1 MQLCNGAR
9 VPTIK
14 PITEHMEMN
23 MAKTVWVLGANGRL
37 GRAVALAFAAAG
49 WRVRAPWRHGAV
61 AQAPALPG
69 VQWLAPGAALQAA
82 LDEGA
87 DAVVH
92 AMNPARYT
100 ASAWRTEAP
109 ALLHQAITTALA
121 LRAVLLFPGNVY
133 NFGAG
138 MPAVLDAHTPQ
149 RPSTPLGQ
157 VRVALEQQLAQAVA
171 TQGLRAVIVRA
182 GDFFGAGQGTWL
194 DLVIARKLRQGVMTW
209 PGPLDVPHAWAYLPD
224 LAQAFVRVAA
234 APAPRAGAVALPAV
248 CRSHHCRPRLADGVV
263 RLGAGARLAA
273 RWRATGA
280 IPALGLD
287 APGHSGG
294 AHAALAAGHA
304 LPLAGAACA
313 RRHGAGPVRRPRA
326 PHPAARGAACQPGL
340 AGRRRAARH
349 HTRYHPHFFRSMSM
363 QRRPFL
369 RILGGAAVLAAT
381 PALPGCSSALPAE
394 ALAAWQPPAPVP
406 PGGDVRRWILAH
418 AILAP
423 HSHNLQSWLVDL
435 QTPGEIW
442 LYCDHTRLL
451 PETDPHSRQILMS
464 QGTFLELLHLAALQ
478 QGLRAEMEL
487 FPHGVF
493 DPRTPPAPP
502 HTHHATA
509 RVRLVP
515 DASSQPDPLFAQVF
529 RRHTNRSAYELRA
542 PEAQAVQAIAAACAA
557 PGLRADF
564 ALPGNARLPEH
575 RAIARDAWRVE
586 LVTPRTMLESL
597 KVLRVGPREIAQH
610 RDGLSVNEP
619 LPRLLAAL
627 DLFDRSRAPGPDDMA
642 VTQQVQDFNAK
653 IEATPAFFAMV
664 TEGNDRATQVRAG
677 RAYARAQLAA
687 TAHGLAMHPLQQA
700 LQEYPEQGAPLR
712 RHPRAAGRSARA

>member
-234 APAPRAGAVALPAV
+234 APAPAPGQLPCLPFAGHTTAGHDWQTVLSDWAQEQGWLRGGALRVQSLPWGWM
-248 CRSHHCRPRLADGVV
+248 RLATPVVPMLRSLQAMRYLWQVPHALDG
-263 RLGAGARLAA
+263 
-273 RWRATGA
+273 T
-280 IPALGLD
+280 
-287 APGHSGG
+287 
-294 AHAALAAGHA
+294 ALA
-304 LPLAGAACA
+304 
-313 RRHGAGPVRRPRA
+313 RYAGPVPHTPLREALRA
-326 PHPAARGAACQPGL
+326 SLALLDGAAQP
-340 AGRRRAARH
+340 A
-349 HTRYHPHFFRSMSM
+349 T
-363 QRRPFL
+363 
-369 RILGGAAVLAAT
+369 T
-381 PALPGCSSALPAE
+381 PATTPISS
-394 ALAAWQPPAPVP
+394 
-406 PGGDVRRWILAH
+406 
-418 AILAP
+418 
-423 HSHNLQSWLVDL
+423 
-435 QTPGEIW
+435 
-442 LYCDHTRLL
+442 
-451 PETDPHSRQILMS
+451 
-464 QGTFLELLHLAALQ
+464 
-478 QGLRAEMEL
+478 
-487 FPHGVF
+487 
-493 DPRTPPAPP
+493 
-502 HTHHATA
+502 
-509 RVRLVP
+509 
-515 DASSQPDPLFAQVF
+515 
-529 RRHTNRSAYELRA
+529 
-542 PEAQAVQAIAAACAA
+542 
-557 PGLRADF
+557 
-564 ALPGNARLPEH
+564 
-575 RAIARDAWRVE
+575 
-586 LVTPRTMLESL
+586 
-597 KVLRVGPREIAQH
+597 
-610 RDGLSVNEP
+610 
-619 LPRLLAAL
+619 
-627 DLFDRSRAPGPDDMA
+627 
-642 VTQQVQDFNAK
+642 
-653 IEATPAFFAMV
+653 
-664 TEGNDRATQVRAG
+664 
-677 RAYARAQLAA
+677 
-687 TAHGLAMHPLQQA
+687 
-700 LQEYPEQGAPLR
+700 GA
-712 RHPRAAGRSARA
+712 